1 MKNIQNDEQASTY
14 SAVSSFGM
22 SFFARK
28 KAEVV
33 ISPEVLKLT
42 SSKESVEARVSQMY
56 SISKAWLIAP
66 VNMILMLM
74 ISGVCA
80 FGCQFYKLSVLAFV
94 MVCLS
99 VIALAVLGMNHRVQ
113 ITMNDGTIINIDT
126 WDNKTAQQIYND
138 IIGREACT
146 AQKAKKMYILEIIT
160 ALVIVLFVSINAYD
174 CFVPDKYVEKVKNS
188 VNADYAGVTYGSAF
202 EKYFTEPKWT
212 SFDSTNNNKIVEF
225 TGKYNDNGKESEVVI
240 QYIVDGE
247 YFDFAYYEVD
257 GVSKTLS
264 EYMDLMKLVL
274 GQK

>member
-42 SSKESVEARVSQMY
+42 SSKESVEARVLQMY

-138 IIGREACT
+138 IIGREACA